1 MKSFAARLIDWQKK
15 DGRRDLPWQNT
26 RDPYRIWLAEIMLQQ
41 TQVTTVIP
49 YYRDFVAA
57 LPDVQALAAAPLGR
71 VLELWSGLGYY
82 RRAHLLHR
90 AAQAVVA
97 GYGGVFPRD
106 PAQLAA
112 LPGIGRSTGA
122 AIAAFAHGTRAAIL
136 DGNVKRVL
144 ARHEGVGGF
153 LGHAPVTRRLWARAE
168 ALLPRRDVAI
178 YTQALMDL
186 GATLCVRTAPRCTAC
201 PVASDCIARRSG
213 RIGELPSPRPK
224 RTLPRRA
231 VKVLLIERLGEVL
244 LERRPPTGIWA
255 GLWSLPETEAGAD
268 ATRHCRKRFGADVT
282 AEEPLPAIEHVFT
295 HFRLTLTPQPCTVRA
310 WPKRA
315 EEPGLLWLPVV
326 DAPGAALPSPIKKLL
341 RSRAARA

>member
-41 TQVTTVIP
+41 TRVTTVIP
-49 YYRDFVAA
+49 YYRSFVAA

-71 VLELWSGLGYY
+71 VLGLWSGLGYY

-106 PAQLAA
+106 PAKLAA

-122 AIAAFAHGTRAAIL
+122 AIAAFAFGARAAIL

-144 ARHEGVGGF
+144 ARHQGVGGF
-153 LGHAPVTRRLWARAE
+153 PGDAPVARRLWARAE
-168 ALLPRRDVAI
+168 ALLPRRDIAI

-186 GATLCVRTAPRCTAC
+186 GATVCVRIAPRCTAC
-201 PVASDCIARRSG
+201 PVAADCIARRSG

-224 RTLPRRA
+224 KTLPRRA

-244 LERRPPTGIWA
+244 LERRPSTGIWA

-268 ATRHCRKRFGADVT
+268 ATRHCRTRFGAEVT
-282 AEEPLPAIEHVFT
+282 AEEPLPAIEHAFT
-295 HFRLTLTPQPCTVRA
+295 HFQLTLTPQPCTVRA

-315 EEPGLLWLPVV
+315 EEPGLLWLPVG